1 MANRVFLIPRRN
13 DLAGLGLVVQDLTPG
28 FQPLPPYDGQVQSC
42 YLGSCLD
49 TPGASVSNLD
59 AYVSGSKNT
68 SLVVGDS
75 PAADATIVANNVLA
89 TQTCTFGLAAY
100 LQERVHAGGI
110 AGVGNPCFTFAQAN
124 TAALAIMTAANTGA
138 ALTLAA
144 INVILTA
151 AAAAAA
157 TDLDGTTAPS
167 KSFGTVIDV
176 LRILSGEVYRR
187 QRFVIT
193 SLLASAFQ
201 SLAERDVLVAAQ
213 VPSTNGGITF
223 TSHGAWLTATEH
235 GYVGRPTLARTGAFN
250 GSNGGGDILS
260 WKGNRTIL
268 NPAYA
273 YTAAAVSAWLPR
285 AMAADGVTAI
295 PATGIYP
302 CLQAYT
308 HLGAVL

>member
-13 DLAGLGLVVQDLTPG
+13 DLAGLGLVIQDLTPG

-49 TPGASVSNLD
+49 TPAATVSNAD

-68 SLVVGDS
+68 TLVAGDS

-110 AGVGNPCFTFAQAN
+110 GAVGAPCFTFAQAN
-124 TAALAIMTAANTGA
+124 AAALAIMNAANTGA

-144 INVILTA
+144 INVLLSVVVA
-151 AAAAAA
+151 Q
-157 TDLDGTTAPS
+157 TDLDGATAPS
-167 KSFGTVIDV
+167 KSFGTVLDV

-193 SLLASAFQ
+193 SLLAGAFQ

-213 VPSTNGGITF
+213 VISTNGGTTF
-223 TSHGAWLTATEH
+223 TSHGVWLTATEH

-250 GSNGGGDILS
+250 GSNGGGDILVL
-260 WKGNRTIL
+260 KGNRTIL
-268 NPAYA
+268 NPAFA

-285 AMAADGVTAI
+285 AMAADGVTVI

-308 HLGAVL
+308 HLGVVL